1 VDDFE
6 KTFARKLSTN
16 EYYFNAQAGFLSINT
31 QLQAD
36 EVLAVAFQY
45 TYNGR
50 VFQVGE
56 FSQDIS
62 LDSNQGVQKVLF
74 LKLLKATSQRTQF
87 AYLELDDEERV
98 LFRFVWGY

>member
-1 VDDFE
+1 MDDFE

-16 EYYFNAQAGFLSINT
+16 EYYFNPQAGFISINT

-62 LDSNQGVQKVLF
+62 LDSNKGVQKYY
-74 LKLLKATSQRTQF
+74 S
-87 AYLELDDEERV
+87 
-98 LFRFVWGY
+98 